1 MKRQNRAEFWSK
13 LDLAM
18 GGTVFPWAVRGPHC
32 LGTHFG
38 HLGTSMMALHH
49 YWIQVLI
56 QTVEIVLVSK
66 NID

>member
-1 MKRQNRAEFWSK
+1 
-13 LDLAM
+13 M